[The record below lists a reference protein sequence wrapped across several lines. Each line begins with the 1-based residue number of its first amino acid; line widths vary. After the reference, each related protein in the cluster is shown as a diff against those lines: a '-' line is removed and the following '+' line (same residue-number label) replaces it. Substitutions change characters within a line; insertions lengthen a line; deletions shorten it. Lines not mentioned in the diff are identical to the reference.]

1 MDCDTVISISEEE
14 DEDDERS
21 DSDSVDDDEWN
32 DEEVLKRVIQLSKL
46 ESAEAGSENSKDH
59 SENQDLKKALE
70 LSLQNEPL
78 IESSERPSSPEIPT
92 VDIDDE
98 ESNDTQRRAPLDSN
112 ESNKELHEKIGGVF
126 TDLASFE
133 SADSDDGGTSEK
145 DKDRIIKLSSESD
158 NDVIQDSIAETQS
171 VIIEEI
177 TAPDQ
182 TSSSLKPLEEQS
194 VILEETLSRTFPTTC
209 TPNVFSSPDFD
220 FSSDQL
226 TSEEVS
232 VRMRNIFESNLRTDP
247 GEEMEACSAVRTK
260 LFPHQRQALSW
271 MMMRETSDQEPGVRG
286 GILADD
292 MGLGK
297 TLTIIALILTNHWD
311 KRPLAAPGGDE
322 IRKGSGPEQRCQENQ
337 RKRKKTRR
345 QSTKRQKIEDISTSS
360 EDEFDQM
367 AENRA
372 LHDRLR
378 LPNSDF
384 EKTKNPLN
392 EIVVDISDNDS
403 DNDCFTVVDFDSE
416 PEVSKTSNLHR
427 GLNLD
432 GATEYSSEDDEPEI
446 VLVPSSPQHDCDN
459 LDRTDNSR
467 HKNPGSVIFY
477 SDSDLSDSPDVP
489 NKRRVTVPPRQVAV
503 RRGRRRPT
511 LIVCPTSL
519 ISHWVEQLQT
529 HVDPGVSLQVR
540 VHHGQT
546 KAVTSAEL
554 ETQDIVIT
562 TYGTLTSEADT
573 ADTSP
578 LVRAAWLRVVLDE
591 GHNIKNHNTKGAR
604 AAGRLDT
611 LRRWVVTGTPIQNSL
626 MDLWSLIN
634 WLGFGVYAGR
644 QQMQLFREQI
654 EMPCKRGNKRGF
666 ERLQVLLDSICLR
679 RNKNER
685 NSNGEA
691 LVNLPEK
698 HMITREVELDEEE
711 RNCYNIYR
719 AKAREIISRFKR
731 RGELMKNYA
740 HVFALMT
747 RLRQICCHRELIT
760 GINWKEALHE
770 NKELI
775 NQISQAQTHQQ
786 FIEEIKALIRSG
798 VSPDCSSCLSEPQ
811 LPVITPCA
819 HIFCRA
825 CLDQVLQM
833 SRPGGKCPVCQS
845 VFNKR
850 QVIEVSLTED
860 RKNASMFLENMKDI
874 VVECSSSKVNSTLK
888 EVLRVAR
895 DFPGDKIVI
904 VSQFTSFLSMLQ
916 PLLRKRKISFVRLDG
931 SMNHMKRTESIK
943 SFQSRNNNSPNV
955 LLLSLKAGGVGLNL
969 TAANHLMLLDP
980 AWNPAAE
987 WQCFD
992 RIHRLGQQKTVYIYR
1007 FLVTNSVEEKMLEI
1021 QMRKQNLISG
1031 AFQSNQG
1038 PDQRRRRVEE
1048 VMDIFGF

>member
-1 MDCDTVISISEEE
+1 MDNDTVISISEDEN
-14 DEDDERS
+14 EDDD
-21 DSDSVDDDEWN
+21 DSDSVDDDDWN
-32 DEEVLKRVIQLSKL
+32 DEEVMQRVIQLSKL
-46 ESAEAGSENSKDH
+46 ESAGTGGENSKDQ
-59 SENQDLKKALE
+59 SENQDLKRALE
-70 LSLQNEPL
+70 LSLQYEPL
-78 IESSERPSSPEIPT
+78 IESSERPSSPQIPT
-92 VDIDDE
+92 VNLEDE
-98 ESNDTQRRAPLDSN
+98 EDNDIQSCVPLDSN
-112 ESNKELHEKIGGVF
+112 ESNKNLHETIGGVF

-133 SADSDDGGTSEK
+133 SADSDNDSYSGK
-145 DKDRIIKLSSESD
+145 VKNPMINLSSESD
-158 NDVIQDSIAETQS
+158 TDVIQDTTETQS

-177 TAPDQ
+177 TATDL
-182 TSSSLKPLEEQS
+182 TSSSFEPPEEQS
-194 VILEETLSRTFPTTC
+194 VILEESLSSSNPPTTS
-209 TPNVFSSPDFD
+209 TADVISLPVKDSE

-226 TSEEVS
+226 TNEEVS
-232 VRMRNIFESNLRTDP
+232 ARMRNIFESNLRLNHS
-247 GEEMEACSAVRTK
+247 GETEACSAVRTQ
-260 LFPHQRQALSW
+260 LFPHQRQALAW
-271 MMMRETSDQEPGVRG
+271 MMTRETSDQEPGVRG

-297 TLTIIALILTNHWD
+297 TLTIISLILTNHWD
-311 KRPLAAPGGDE
+311 KRPLVAPGGVGNWDRANLIGE
-322 IRKGSGPEQRCQENQ
+322 RGRGNQQES
-337 RKRKKTRR
+337 KRKERR
-345 QSTKRQKIEDISTSS
+345 FFHQTSKRQKIENDSASS

-367 AENRA
+367 SENRA
-372 LHDRLR
+372 LHDRLQ
-378 LPNSDF
+378 LPNSNF
-384 EKTKNPLN
+384 KKATNPLN
-392 EIVVDISDNDS
+392 EIVVNISDNDS

-416 PEVSKTSNLHR
+416 SEMSKRSHIHK

-432 GATEYSSEDDEPEI
+432 GAPDSSSEEDEPDI
-446 VLVPSSPQHDCDN
+446 VLVPSSPQRECDHLN
-459 LDRTDNSR
+459 GTDNNS

-477 SDSDLSDSPDVP
+477 SDSDLSDSPE
-489 NKRRVTVPPRQVAV
+489 VTCPPRHVAV

-529 HVDPGVSLQVR
+529 HLEPEVSLLVR
-540 VHHGQT
+540 VHHGQG
-546 KAVTSAEL
+546 KALTAAEL
-554 ETQDIVIT
+554 EVQDIVIT
-562 TYGTLTSEADT
+562 TYGSLTSEADT
-573 ADTSP
+573 SDTSA
-578 LVRAAWLRVVLDE
+578 LLRAAWLRVVLDE
-591 GHNIKNHNTKGAR
+591 GHNIKNPNTKGAR

-634 WLGFGVYAGR
+634 WLGFGIYAGR
-644 QQMQLFREQI
+644 QQMQLYKDQI

-666 ERLQVLLDSICLR
+666 ERLQILLDSICLR
-679 RNKNER
+679 RTKKER

-698 HMITREVELDEEE
+698 HLIMREVELNQEE

-719 AKAREIISRFKR
+719 SKARDIISRFKR
-731 RGELMKNYA
+731 KGELMKNYA

-760 GINWKEALHE
+760 GINWNEALHE
-770 NKELI
+770 NKDLLE
-775 NQISQAQTHQQ
+775 QISQTPQQ
-786 FIEEIKALIRSG
+786 LIEDIKALIRSG
-798 VSPDCSSCLSEPQ
+798 VSPECCFCLSEPQ

-819 HIFCRA
+819 HIFCRD
-825 CLDQVLQM
+825 CLDQALLIGN
-833 SRPGGKCPVCQS
+833 PGGKCPVCQI
-845 VFNKR
+845 VINRR
-850 QVIEVSLTED
+850 QVIEVSQNEE
-860 RKNASMFLENMKDI
+860 RKNAAMFLENMKDI

-888 EVLRVAR
+888 ELLRVWR
-895 DFPGDKIVI
+895 DFPADKIVI

-943 SFQSRNNNSPNV
+943 SFQSRNNNSPKV

-1007 FLVTNSVEEKMLEI
+1007 FVVINSVEEKMLEI
-1021 QMRKQNLISG
+1021 QTRKQNLISG
-1031 AFQSNQG
+1031 AFQSSQG